1 MNYRKLNLTFGW
13 LVFLIATIV
22 YFITIEDT
30 VSLWDCGEYITTAYK
45 LEVGHP
51 PGAPLFMM
59 IGRLFSFFAD
69 PENVAVSINRLSA
82 LSSSLSILF
91 MFWSITLLAK
101 KIALKDKKELSKGDK
116 IAVLGSGLIGSLAY
130 TFSDSFWFSAVEGEV
145 YAMASLFT
153 AIIFW
158 AILKWDE
165 EMALVQHENLDADYA
180 PNRWLLLIMFLL
192 GLAIGVHLLG
202 ILVVPA
208 IGFVIYFRYKKV
220 ADIKG
225 ILLTGIVAL
234 LTFKMSVVTN
244 DAGSIVGLTSVG
256 NAIYLS
262 GLKWLVMLAPLGIVF
277 YMSFGINKMS
287 ASKAQT
293 TFWVFA
299 GLMGLSLSSILLVY
313 TGMSVTRVFFI
324 CSATFGAMSIYGYT
338 TKRDLTKLGSFLMMG
353 LIGIIIASIVNI
365 FMKSSMMY
373 FVISILGVLI
383 FVGLTAYDTQKIK
396 NMYTSSDSGELMG
409 KKAVM
414 GALTLYLDFIN
425 LFIMLLRLFG
435 QRR

>member
-1 MNYRKLNLTFGW
+1 MEFDKNGILN
-13 LVFLIATIV
+13 
-22 YFITIEDT
+22 
-30 VSLWDCGEYITTAYK
+30 
-45 LEVGHP
+45 
-51 PGAPLFMM
+51 
-59 IGRLFSFFAD
+59 R
-69 PENVAVSINRLSA
+69 
-82 LSSSLSILF
+82 
-91 MFWSITLLAK
+91 AK
-101 KIALKDKKELSKGDK
+101 A
-116 IAVLGSGLIGSLAY
+116 AQQ
-130 TFSDSFWFSAVEGEV
+130 TAVEMDEGLRAYMLKV
-145 YAMASLFT
+145 YNYMAT
-153 AIIFW
+153 
-158 AILKWDE
+158 
-165 EMALVQHENLDADYA
+165 
-180 PNRWLLLIMFLL
+180 
-192 GLAIGVHLLG
+192 
-202 ILVVPA
+202 
-208 IGFVIYFRYKKV
+208 
-220 ADIKG
+220 G

-234 LTFKMSVVTN
+234 ITFKMSVVTN
-244 DAGSIVGLTSVG
+244 DAGSIVGLTSMG
-256 NAIYLS
+256 NAIYMS

-365 FMKSSMMY
+365 FMQSSMMY

-396 NMYTSSDSGELMG
+396 NMYAASDTGEIMG